1 MKMHSYISVNGYLHD
16 ISHRSRRVLDHLRS
30 LTEDLSIG
38 GWDKAFLDA
47 KIRLESSSSESEAEP
62 ASQINPRGADVV
74 VVGSLPNSQPA
85 DTLRRR
91 LITAPKGTVVELGAP
106 VIEDTTPDPSSPP
119 TPDASAMDS
128 LSLTPATVLILS
140 HHPCQALS
148 SVAREFLELDAEL
161 LSTGTERVRYPQN
174 LTWTNFC
181 TYMLIPTL
189 VYELEYPRTDR

>member
-30 LTEDLSIG
+30 LTEDPSIG

-47 KIRLESSSSESEAEP
+47 KTHLESSSSESEAEP
-62 ASQINPRGADVV
+62 ASQINARAAEVL
-74 VVGSLPNSQPA
+74 VVGSLPASQPA

-91 LITAPKGTVVELGAP
+91 LITVPKGTVVELGAP
-106 VIEDTTPDPSSPP
+106 AIKDTTPDSSSPS
-119 TPDASAMDS
+119 TPDAYS
-128 LSLTPATVLILS
+128 LSSTPTTVSILS
-140 HHPCQALS
+140 HHPCQALA

-161 LSTGTERVRYPQN
+161 LSTGSERVRYPQN